1 MFFNFLK
8 ELKYNY
14 SLQENA
20 FEETLYWPVKMLWN
34 ATSTFVESRA
44 DVSINERLF
53 FSKKKKK
60 NNSLHMKNKI
70 KGQHS

>member
-53 FSKKKKK
+53 FSKKKK
-60 NNSLHMKNKI
+60 NYSLHMKNKI